1 MPTSKRVQPIIVSPS
16 TLMTDILKV
25 HANAANHELPAGF
38 ALVVDDSGK
47 LIGTITDGDIRRALL
62 KSGGSVDLVAR
73 EIMTDNPIAFLHGT
87 PFREILATL
96 PLELE
101 KRNRR
106 ARRFLGK
113 IVLVDAENHPTGVL
127 EYHQLWEQRVATHRH
142 VVIVGLGYVGLTLAL
157 VLAERGFR
165 VTGVD
170 VNSTVTKLLSE
181 GKSHIHEIGLNEL
194 LREQLNRNFYV
205 LQEIPADGDV
215 FVIAVGTP
223 VPKPTGNNTLPM
235 PRMDYLLDA
244 AEAVGKRLSPG
255 ALVVLRST
263 VPPSSTRNFVLPVL
277 EAASGFKAGTDFH
290 LAFAPERTV
299 EGNAIQ
305 ELYMLPQVIGGINE
319 DSVEATVA
327 LFRDVTSNIIRVE
340 SLEAAE
346 MVKLI
351 NNCYRDLVFSFA
363 NEMAQL
369 GSVFNLDITEVIRA
383 ANQGYPRNTVPLPSP
398 GVGGPCL
405 TKDPYILVSV
415 AEKYGLSRTLSQHGR
430 DVNESMHKFVVN
442 AVIEQLRRLGKDPAQ
457 CTLLVCGLAF
467 KGEPETT
474 DLRGSTSLEIA
485 HLLKEQVGKL
495 YSHDPIVP
503 PDMIRAEGLEPL
515 DLPDGFTNQDAVLIL
530 NNHRFYS
537 KLDVFDMTRRLNA
550 PGIVYDAWHILRA
563 DEVLNNGPIVY
574 MGLGYMRSNVA
585 QILPKENVVSG

>member
-1 MPTSKRVQPIIVSPS
+1 MSISKRVQPIIVSPS

-25 HANAANHELPAGF
+25 HAEAANHDLPAGF

-62 KSGGSVDLVAR
+62 KSGGSVDVVAQD
-73 EIMTDNPIAFLHGT
+73 IMSGNPIAFLQGT

-96 PLELE
+96 PAELE

-157 VLAERGFR
+157 VLAERGFH

-170 VNSTVTKLLSE
+170 VNSTVINLLSE
-181 GKSHIHEIGLNEL
+181 GKSHVHEIGLNEL
-194 LREQLNRNFYV
+194 LREQLNRNFFV
-205 LQEIPADGDV
+205 SQEIPADGDV

-223 VPKPTGNNTLPM
+223 VPKPAGSILPE
-235 PRMDYLLDA
+235 PRMNYLHDA
-244 AEAVGKRLSPG
+244 AEVVGRCLSPG

-263 VPPSSTRNFVLPVL
+263 VPPGSTRDFVLPVL

-327 LFRDVTSNIIRVE
+327 LFRDVTPNIIRVE

-369 GSVFNLDITEVIRA
+369 GSVFNLDITDVIRA
-383 ANQGYPRNTVPLPSP
+383 ANQGYPRNPVPLPSP

-405 TKDPYILVSV
+405 TKDPYILASV
-415 AEKYGLSRTLSQHGR
+415 AEKYGLARTLSQHGR
-430 DVNESMHKFVVN
+430 DVNESMHQFVVD
-442 AVIEQLRRLGKDPAQ
+442 AVIEQLRKLGKEPAE
-457 CTLLVCGLAF
+457 CSVLVCGLAF

-485 HLLKEQVGKL
+485 HLLKAQVGTL
-495 YSHDPIVP
+495 YGHDPIVP
-503 PDMIRAEGLEPL
+503 PNMLRAEGLEPL
-515 DLPDGFTNQDAVLIL
+515 DLPDGFANQDAVLIL
-530 NNHRFYS
+530 NDHRFYS
-537 KLDVFDMTRRLNA
+537 RLDAFDMMRRLNA
-550 PGIVYDAWHILRA
+550 PGIVYDAWHMLRA
-563 DEVLNNGPIVY
+563 DEVLNNRPVVY
-574 MGLGYMRSNVA
+574 MGLGYVRSNVVHTA
-585 QILPKENVVSG
+585 PEENVVSE